1 MAHTEKMRIL
11 VWEARHDKKLTLK
24 QLSAL
29 SGVSKTTLN
38 DIENGKLSP
47 TLNQLEAI
55 ARAMNLRITD
65 LFESEYK

>member
-29 SGVSKTTLN
+29 SGVSKGVLW
-38 DIENGKLSP
+38 DADHERDHGRQRSDNGG
-47 TLNQLEAI
+47 LE
-55 ARAMNLRITD
+55 RDRRQG
-65 LFESEYK
+65 